1 MTSPGLSRQVQDLQS
16 QGYRVIAAS
25 LSWKDS
31 MGLLTELG
39 AAGVSPVAHQA
50 LALEGLCR
58 KVEDGQ
64 RSGVPFFDQPTVVVV
79 GNPKMVSEARLDTR
93 WQTVVDAAQRSPNPV
108 VILEAQRLEAVLT
121 AKGRAPAP

>member
-1 MTSPGLSRQVQDLQS
+1 MGVWPVQGS
-16 QGYRVIAAS
+16 S
-25 LSWKDS
+25 C
-31 MGLLTELG
+31 
-39 AAGVSPVAHQA
+39 VSPESPQA

>member
-1 MTSPGLSRQVQDLQS
+1 MASSIARHVQDLQS

-25 LSWKDS
+25 TSWKDS

-39 AAGVSPVAHQA
+39 AAGVSPVAQQA
-50 LALEGLCR
+50 LALDALCR

-79 GNPKMVSEARLDTR
+79 GNPKMVSDLGLDTR
-93 WQTVVDAAQRSPNPV
+93 WQTVVDAAQRAPNPV
-108 VILEAQRLEAVLT
+108 VLLEAQRMDAIFT
-121 AKGRAPAP
+121 ARSGMPKP